1 MDVSAD
7 SLQTAL
13 ALIAAGPKL
22 FTKPFFF
29 LSFFLSFFFLTF
41 RTLLVYHQG
50 FFQHPNLKAILLAM
64 DLSYQTPLYFAPP
77 AVSIDDRII

>member
-1 MDVSAD
+1 MPMDVSAD

-13 ALIAAGPKL
+13 ALIAANPKL

-29 LSFFLSFFFLTF
+29 LSFFLSFLTF
-41 RTLLVYHQG
+41 RTLLVYHKG